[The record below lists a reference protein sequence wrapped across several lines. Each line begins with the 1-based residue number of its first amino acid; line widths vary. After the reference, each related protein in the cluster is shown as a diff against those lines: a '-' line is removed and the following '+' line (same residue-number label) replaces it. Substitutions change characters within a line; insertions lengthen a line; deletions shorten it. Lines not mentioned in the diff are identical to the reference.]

1 MLPYLYLKYLKVGFS
16 GGLKGCSLF
25 IKCSSFWKCFVLYKD
40 LSTTKMMH
48 LQKICWESIFLA
60 GLHWLVYT
68 NQGTATEVGHTAT
81 DILNMD
87 SRRAKPLYSDCVWP
101 EPCILT
107 IFRANVSW
115 KLLNLW
121 CTNTHS
127 CSHSLASAP
136 ALGWAGPIDQAGNR
150 RKEYIWVLRHWILFD
165 CAYAICLKERIRTI
179 KEFCE
184 FSDLE
189 KP

>member
-1 MLPYLYLKYLKVGFS
+1 MLPYLYLKYLKVDFS

-60 GLHWLVYT
+60 GLHWLVCT

-87 SRRAKPLYSDCVWP
+87 SGRAKPLYSDCVWP

-136 ALGWAGPIDQAGNR
+136 ALGWAGPIG
-150 RKEYIWVLRHWILFD
+150 W
-165 CAYAICLKERIRTI
+165 
-179 KEFCE
+179 
-184 FSDLE
+184 
-189 KP
+189 